1 MSKKSGTITAERF
14 VSLLLQ
20 GGDTLNRLQRNT
32 IVSGPV
38 RVDGRNIKSDASA
51 VHMID
56 LQDLVFLDG
65 VTIEH
70 YSGMFNAN
78 GVNFRDGIRLAR
90 CSGAYLY
97 FTDCEMTS
105 FGGYS
110 NQFERVSFRHITG
123 EQREEASFEDGP
135 HIDLSGL
142 TVKARLEF
150 AGVKAREVM
159 TAALRSDEVFTAPAV
174 TCDDPLWINQ
184 FRLLGIPVHVNTDVV
199 RKMMLAG
206 SGAVQSLAQAA

>member
-1 MSKKSGTITAERF
+1 MNRKSGTITADRF

-20 GGDTLNRLQRNT
+20 GGDALRQLQKNT
-32 IVSGPV
+32 VVSGPV
-38 RVDGRNIKSDASA
+38 RVDGRNIKSDAST
-51 VHMID
+51 VNTID
-56 LQDLVFLDG
+56 FQDLVFLHG

-78 GVNFRDGIRLAR
+78 GANFRDGIRFAR
-90 CSGAYLY
+90 CSGKFLY

-110 NQFERVSFRHITG
+110 NQFERVSFRHISG
-123 EQREEASFEDGP
+123 EQQEGVSFVDGP

-150 AGVKAREVM
+150 AGVKARELV
-159 TAALRSDEVFTAPAV
+159 TAAPRSDEVFTAPAV
-174 TCDDPLWINQ
+174 ICDDPLWINQ
-184 FRLLGIPVHVNTDVV
+184 FRLLGIPVHVETSLVQS
-199 RKMMLAG
+199 MMLG
-206 SGAVQSLAQAA
+206 NNLPQPLERAV